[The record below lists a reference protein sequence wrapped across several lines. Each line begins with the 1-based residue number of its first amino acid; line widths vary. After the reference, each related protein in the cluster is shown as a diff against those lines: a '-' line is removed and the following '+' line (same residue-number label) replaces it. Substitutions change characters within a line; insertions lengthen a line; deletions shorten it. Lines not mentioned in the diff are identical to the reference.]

1 MEAELGCNPSDVW
14 RSLLNS
20 RELIRVGSI
29 WKISDGCSVGIQTH
43 KWLPH
48 TPTFH
53 DEVDLM
59 LRVADFINPQT
70 KQWDKGKV
78 NAWFQPPSRDEVL
91 RIRLGSFEGRD
102 TLIWNENKAQTFSIW
117 TAYQVAL
124 QMNRTGNGKHSR
136 VQEDKPIWNRL
147 WKLSIPPKVR
157 NFVWRASLDI
167 LPTRANLACRRVPID
182 PKCVVC
188 GSSDKTVLHILWQ
201 CPLTRNVW
209 ALVKGKLQ
217 KCESSA
223 RTFFSLAQNLKERL
237 SYKEFE
243 LWTMVAWSIWNAR
256 NRFYFEASQIPPHA
270 ILKSVEMFLDDYQWL
285 TVGV

>member
-1 MEAELGCNPSDVW
+1 
-14 RSLLNS
+14 
-20 RELIRVGSI
+20 
-29 WKISDGCSVGIQTH
+29 
-43 KWLPH
+43 
-48 TPTFH
+48 
-53 DEVDLM
+53 
-59 LRVADFINPQT
+59 
-70 KQWDKGKV
+70 
-78 NAWFQPPSRDEVL
+78 
-91 RIRLGSFEGRD
+91 
-102 TLIWNENKAQTFSIW
+102 
-117 TAYQVAL
+117 
-124 QMNRTGNGKHSR
+124 MNRTGNGKHSR

-217 KCESSA
+217 KCDSSA

-237 SYKEFE
+237 SYKEFK

-256 NRFYFEASQIPPHA
+256 NRIYFEASQTPPHA
-270 ILKSVEMFLDDYQWL
+270 ILKSVEMFLDDYQWF
-285 TVGV
+285 TRSMPTN